1 MKTNTNLQSIAMNKD
16 LIKVI
21 DNLKLTSAMHLTNLK
36 DLLDHPEHSE
46 LIENLDELI
55 KNAGEFRTVTEVL
68 DEICV
73 EVLGIP
79 FEKLKQKIRTRPIA
93 DARSYYI
100 ALYYFATQHTWQY
113 IGSMFN
119 LDHASAIS
127 NARKFVELYA
137 IDPAYRSVAEECF
150 DKFEKYGYNCTELK
164 QQLNG
169 KQQPIFVLKN
179 SITRRTSEPTGD
191 AVVTKD
197 KIERVSFHCAIT

>member
-1 MKTNTNLQSIAMNKD
+1 MNKD

-21 DNLKLTSAMHLTNLK
+21 DNLKVSSAMHLSNLK
-36 DLLDHPEHSE
+36 DLLDHPEHIE
-46 LIENLDELI
+46 LLENLDALI

-100 ALYYFATQHTWQY
+100 ALYYFATDHTWQY

-127 NARKFVELYA
+127 NAKKFVELYA

-150 DKFEKYGYNCTELK
+150 DKFEKYGYNCSELK

-169 KQQPIFVLKN
+169 KQQPIFMLKN
-179 SITRRTSEPTGD
+179 SIVRRTSESTGD
-191 AVVTKD
+191 AVVTN
-197 KIERVSFHCAIT
+197 KIERMSFQCAIS

>member
-1 MKTNTNLQSIAMNKD
+1 MNTNLQFTAMNKD
-16 LIKVI
+16 LMKVI
-21 DNLKLTSAMHLTNLK
+21 DNLKVTSAMHLTNLK

-46 LIENLDELI
+46 LLENLDELI

-100 ALYYFATQHTWQY
+100 GLYYFATNHTWQY

-150 DKFEKYGYNCTELK
+150 DRFEKYGYNCTELK

-179 SITRRTSEPTGD
+179 SITRRESQPIGEPVET
-191 AVVTKD
+191 TN
-197 KIERVSFHCAIT
+197 KIERISFHCAIT

>member
-1 MKTNTNLQSIAMNKD
+1 MNKD

-21 DNLKLTSAMHLTNLK
+21 DNLKVSSAMHLSNLK
-36 DLLDHPEHSE
+36 DLLDHPEHIE

-55 KNAGEFRTVTEVL
+55 KNAGEFRTVAEVL

-100 ALYYFATQHTWQY
+100 ALYYFATDHTWQY

-127 NARKFVELYA
+127 NAKKFIELYA

-179 SITRRTSEPTGD
+179 SIVRRTSESTGD
-191 AVVTKD
+191 AVVKN
-197 KIERVSFHCAIT
+197 KIERISFHCAIT

>member
-1 MKTNTNLQSIAMNKD
+1 MNKD

-21 DNLKLTSAMHLTNLK
+21 DNLKVSSAMHLSNLK
-36 DLLDHPEHSE
+36 DLLDHPEQSE

-55 KNAGEFRTVTEVL
+55 KNAGEFRTVAEVL

-73 EVLGIP
+73 EVIGIP
-79 FEKLKQKIRTRPIA
+79 VEKLKQKIRTRPIA

-100 ALYYFATQHTWQY
+100 ALYYFATDHTWQY
-113 IGSMFN
+113 IGSLFN

-127 NARKFVELYA
+127 NAKKFIELYTND
-137 IDPAYRSVAEECF
+137 ISYRTIAQECF

-169 KQQPIFVLKN
+169 KQQPIFMLKN

-191 AVVTKD
+191 AVVKN
-197 KIERVSFHCAIT
+197 KIERISFHCAIS

>member
-1 MKTNTNLQSIAMNKD
+1 MNKD

-21 DNLKLTSAMHLTNLK
+21 DNLKVSSAMHLINLK
-36 DLLDHPEHSE
+36 DLLDHPEQSE

-55 KNAGEFRTVTEVL
+55 KNAGEFRTVAEVL

-100 ALYYFATQHTWQY
+100 ALYYFATEHTWQY

-127 NARKFVELYA
+127 NAKKFIELYV

-169 KQQPIFVLKN
+169 KQQPIFMLKN
-179 SITRRTSEPTGD
+179 SIVRRTSESTGD
-191 AVVTKD
+191 AVVTN
-197 KIERVSFHCAIT
+197 KIERMSFHCSLT

>member
-1 MKTNTNLQSIAMNKD
+1 MHKD

-21 DNLKLTSAMHLTNLK
+21 DNLKVSSAMHLTNLK
-36 DLLDHPEHSE
+36 DLFDHPERLQLLEDIDE
-46 LIENLDELI
+46 LIE
-55 KNAGEFRTVTEVL
+55 NAGEFRTVAEVL
-68 DEICV
+68 DEICI

-100 ALYYFATQHTWQY
+100 ALYYFATNHTWQY
-113 IGSMFN
+113 IASMFN

-127 NARKFVELYA
+127 NAKKFVELYS

-179 SITRRTSEPTGD
+179 SITRRTSEPIGE

-197 KIERVSFHCAIT
+197 KIERLSFHCAIT

>member
-1 MKTNTNLQSIAMNKD
+1 MNKD

-21 DNLKLTSAMHLTNLK
+21 DNLKVSSAMHLSNLK
-36 DLLDHPEHSE
+36 YLLDHPEHSE

-55 KNAGEFRTVTEVL
+55 KNAGEFRTVAEVL

-100 ALYYFATQHTWQY
+100 ALYYFATDHTWQY
-113 IGSMFN
+113 IGSLFN

-127 NARKFVELYA
+127 NAKKFVELYA

-169 KQQPIFVLKN
+169 KQQPIFMLKN
-179 SITRRTSEPTGD
+179 SIVRRTSESTGD
-191 AVVTKD
+191 AVVTN
-197 KIERVSFHCAIT
+197 KIERMSFQCAIS

>member
-1 MKTNTNLQSIAMNKD
+1 MNKD
-16 LIKVI
+16 LMKVI
-21 DNLKLTSAMHLTNLK
+21 DNLKITSAMHLSNLK
-36 DLLDHPEHSE
+36 DLLDHPEQSE

-55 KNAGEFRTVTEVL
+55 KNVGEFRTVAEVL

-100 ALYYFATQHTWQY
+100 ALYYFATDHTWQY

-127 NARKFVELYA
+127 NAKKFVELYS

-164 QQLNG
+164 QLLNG
-169 KQQPIFVLKN
+169 KQQPIFMLKN

-191 AVVTKD
+191 AISKN
-197 KIERVSFHCAIT
+197 KIERMSFHCSLT

>member
-1 MKTNTNLQSIAMNKD
+1 MNTNLKFTAMNKD

-21 DNLKLTSAMHLTNLK
+21 DNLKVTSAMHLSNLK
-36 DLLDHPEHSE
+36 DLFDHPEFVE
-46 LIENLDELI
+46 INENIDELI
-55 KNAGEFRTVTEVL
+55 KNAGEFRTVNEVL
-68 DEICV
+68 DEICI

-100 ALYYFATQHTWQY
+100 ALYYFSTNHTWQY
-113 IGSMFN
+113 IGSLFN

-127 NARKFVELYA
+127 NAKKFVELYA
-137 IDPAYRSVAEECF
+137 IDPAYRSIAEECF
-150 DKFEKYGYNCTELK
+150 DKFEKHGYNCSELK

-179 SITRRTSEPTGD
+179 SITRRESEPTGEL
-191 AVVTKD
+191 VERTTN
-197 KIERVSFHCAIT
+197 KIERMSFHCAIT

>member
-1 MKTNTNLQSIAMNKD
+1 MNKD

-21 DNLKLTSAMHLTNLK
+21 DNLKVSSAMHLSNLK
-36 DLLDHPEHSE
+36 DLLDHPEQSE

-55 KNAGEFRTVTEVL
+55 KNAGEFRTVAEVL

-73 EVLGIP
+73 EVIGIP
-79 FEKLKQKIRTRPIA
+79 VEKLKQKIRTRPIA

-100 ALYYFATQHTWQY
+100 ALYYFATDHTWQY
-113 IGSMFN
+113 IGSLFN

-127 NARKFVELYA
+127 NAKKFIELYTND
-137 IDPAYRSVAEECF
+137 ISYRTIAQECF

-169 KQQPIFVLKN
+169 KQQPIFMLKN

-191 AVVTKD
+191 AIGKN
-197 KIERVSFHCAIT
+197 KIERMSFQCAIS